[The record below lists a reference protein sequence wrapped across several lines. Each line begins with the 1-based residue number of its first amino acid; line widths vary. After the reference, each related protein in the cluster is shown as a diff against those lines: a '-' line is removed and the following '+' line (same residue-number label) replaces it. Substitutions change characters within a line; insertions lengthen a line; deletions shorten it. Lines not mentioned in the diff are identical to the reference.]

1 MNHKKAFHIVLTGRV
16 QGVGFRHF
24 VQKTALTLHLEG
36 WVRNKADGSVELE
49 VEGREE
55 TIQIFLDLVKR
66 GNSFSRVDRMFKTEL
81 PETSGYQ
88 SFFIK
93 Y

>member
-16 QGVGFRHF
+16 QGVGFRYF
-24 VQKTALTLHLEG
+24 VQKTALMLHLAG

-49 VEGREE
+49 VEGLEE
-55 TIQIFLDLVKR
+55 TIQILLDLVKR
-66 GNSFSRVDRMFKTEL
+66 GNGFSRVDRLFKTEL